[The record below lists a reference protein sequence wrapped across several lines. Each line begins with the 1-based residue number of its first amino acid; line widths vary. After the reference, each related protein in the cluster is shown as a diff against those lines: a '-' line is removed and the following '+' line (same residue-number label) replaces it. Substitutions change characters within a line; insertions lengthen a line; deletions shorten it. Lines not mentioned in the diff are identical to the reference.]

1 MSINF
6 CKTSKK
12 VFLVKKK
19 KKAFSYSG
27 DTLCFIITQNLVI
40 LRRYNYIK
48 IIVNNLST
56 TIKICIIE
64 VYLLKYYFVSY
75 LIYKWRYYRQIILNI
90 MVPYVDIIGLCLSV
104 ANLWEIYVMW
114 PKCHVRWLRF
124 HFKRMLFTVLGQ

>member
-75 LIYKWRYYRQIILNI
+75 LIYK
-90 MVPYVDIIGLCLSV
+90 
-104 ANLWEIYVMW
+104 
-114 PKCHVRWLRF
+114 
-124 HFKRMLFTVLGQ
+124 